1 MKKLFILCMLLLPA
15 FTFAG
20 CSKDENEP
28 QTENSNDSGSN
39 EDNNNQEPET
49 PGNGKTLIA
58 YFSRWGNTNYPD
70 NVDASTGAS
79 IIINNGERVGTTD
92 SPIYSIRYKRR
103 HSSYPY
109 IFSLSNGF

>member
-39 EDNNNQEPET
+39 
-49 PGNGKTLIA
+49 
-58 YFSRWGNTNYPD
+58 
-70 NVDASTGAS
+70 
-79 IIINNGERVGTTD
+79 
-92 SPIYSIRYKRR
+92 
-103 HSSYPY
+103 
-109 IFSLSNGF
+109 